1 MTEAEALA
9 LYSGSVSFK
18 FGDSAALN
26 AEILALVLSGMKT
39 VTCDALVN
47 FEARGEP
54 VPVVGRVDI
63 ALNWAG
69 RPVAAVR
76 TVEVL
81 HVPFDQMSEGLVTDQ
96 GEFRDL
102 ADWRRGYEAY
112 LTRAGVFAP
121 DVVMLVERFEV
132 VEVF

>member
-1 MTEAEALA
+1 
-9 LYSGSVSFK
+9 
-18 FGDSAALN
+18 
-26 AEILALVLSGMKT
+26 
-39 VTCDALVN
+39 VN

-69 RPVAAVR
+69 RPVAALR